1 MTNSQPKTGVL
12 TLLSDKEGTNAIY
25 VHGDTVGKTTTLSI
39 DHVEI
44 QLVDTSETWTPNTI
58 HAVADDGAQAVVNIM
73 DESVINIAAE
83 YNAAVSAGKNA
94 VLNMSG
100 GTINVAGGHCGSGI
114 YSYGKNNHST
124 INVTGGTFNITA
136 DASESTSGYNAG
148 IEAAGTCSLTVT
160 AAHFNV
166 SAKGGTLGAAVMLG
180 RDVDAEFGTGVTIDV
195 YQSVWKGNWSI
206 TDHNTDIDI
215 TQKGFA
221 HNAKLINNATIIRH
235 K

>member
-12 TLLSDKEGTNAIY
+12 TLLADKEGTNAIY

-73 DESVINIAAE
+73 DGSVINIAAE
-83 YNAAVSAGKNA
+83 YNA

-100 GTINVAGGHCGSGI
+100 GTINVTGGHCGSGI
-114 YSYGKNNHST
+114 YSYEKNNHST

-180 RDVDAEFGTGVTIDV
+180 RDVDAERRSSGISDR
-195 YQSVWKGNWSI
+195 
-206 TDHNTDIDI
+206 
-215 TQKGFA
+215 A
-221 HNAKLINNATIIRH
+221 
-235 K
+235 

>member
-12 TLLSDKEGTNAIY
+12 TLLADKEGTNAIY

-73 DESVINIAAE
+73 DGSVINIAAE
-83 YNAAVSAGKNA
+83 YNA

-100 GTINVAGGHCGSGI
+100 GTINVTGGHCGSGI

-166 SAKGGTLGAAVMLG
+166 SAKGGMLGAAVMLG